1 MTDRVDGP
9 NHEEPDPRLLWR
21 WAGKATRPW
30 IGWVFIGA
38 SLLFA
43 LLGYLG
49 VSREVVVSKQIPY
62 LVSGGITAV
71 ILAVVGTYFLG
82 TEELRKDS
90 GRLDRLEEMVADV
103 HAALL
108 DLRQPSRPAS
118 AGAEATNGDGP
129 TEVVIVEG
137 GEHFHRASCSMADG
151 KVVEQI
157 TREAAGARSL
167 RACPL
172 CDPIPTG

>member
-1 MTDRVDGP
+1 MTDRAAGTADD
-9 NHEEPDPRLLWR
+9 EPDPRLLWR
-21 WAGKATRPW
+21 WAAKATRPW
-30 IGWVFIGA
+30 IGWVFVAA

-71 ILAVVGTYFLG
+71 ILSVIGTYFLG

-103 HAALL
+103 HVALL
-108 DLRQPSRPAS
+108 ELREPPRLAS
-118 AGAEATNGDGP
+118 AGAESTNGGGP
-129 TEVVIVEG
+129 TQVVIVEG
-137 GEHFHRASCSMADG
+137 GEHFHRESCSMADG
-151 KVVEQI
+151 KAVEHL
-157 TREAAGARSL
+157 TSEAAGARSL

-172 CDPIPTG
+172 CDPLPTG